1 MKERF
6 CTRGNKVL
14 IDILAMAISFCLSYL
29 IRYEGKVPNWPQV
42 GIFLLPLIAGRLIC
56 QRALGVLQHKWRYT
70 GTVEVLALG
79 KAYACF
85 SGVLLALRLVV
96 KAPDPYT
103 IPLGVIVIDFLLSL
117 LMAFGLRVLWRY
129 LYQRAQAAK
138 DPGAPRRLLLVGAGS
153 HGATLASE
161 MALRKGLEVVG
172 FVDDDPKKLGAT
184 IAGAKVLG
192 PTSALPEIAKN
203 RKVSDV
209 LICIPPN
216 KRSRFDSAR
225 LGLERIHLRIMPTL
239 DEVLDSETEM
249 HQPAATDSRGQVRLA
264 KARSIAR
271 PTAPIHGETVLITGG
286 AGFIGSNLAD
296 KLADHNRLILY
307 DVGFEGRPV
316 EFTHLLGHPNV
327 TCVTGNLLDDP
338 RLEELCLKSDVVVH
352 AAAVVGVSRVCH
364 AARET
369 LETNYVGTSRILKM
383 LEGNRHLD
391 RFVYF
396 STSEVFGVN
405 SFQVDEKTSPIV
417 GPIAESRWSYAIA
430 KLAGEHLVKSYFR
443 EARMPVVIV
452 RPFNV
457 FGPRRTGDHA
467 LLSFILNAIQGG
479 PLEVHGDGSQIRSWC
494 YIEDFCQG
502 LMATLARSEAVGEDF
517 NIGHP
522 GNTLTIAELARK
534 VIDLAD
540 SRSTIVE
547 VPNPFPDIG
556 IRVPSISKA
565 QNLLGYEPQYSLDD
579 ALALTIDWYR
589 EHQDRFAH
597 LSVSARKTMVAA
609 S

>member
-6 CTRGNKVL
+6 CTRSNKVL
-14 IDILAMAISFCLSYL
+14 IDVFTMAVSFCLAYL
-29 IRYEGKVPNWPQV
+29 IRYEGNVPNWSQV
-42 GIFLLPLIAGRLIC
+42 GMFLLPVIAGRLIC
-56 QRALGVLQHKWRYT
+56 QRAFGVLQHKWRYT
-70 GTVEVLALG
+70 GTVEVVTLSQ
-79 KAYACF
+79 AYACF
-85 SGVLLALRLVV
+85 SGLLLALRLLVDPP
-96 KAPDPYT
+96 APYR
-103 IPLGVIVIDFLLSL
+103 IPLGVIVIDFLLSI
-117 LMAFGLRVLWRY
+117 LMAFAVRVLWRY
-129 LYQRAQAAK
+129 LYQRGQAAAEA
-138 DPGAPRRLLLVGAGS
+138 GAPRRLLLVGAGS
-153 HGATLASE
+153 HGATLARE
-161 MALRKGLEVVG
+161 MALRKGLQVVG

-192 PTSALPEIAKN
+192 PTSAISEIAKN

-209 LICIPPN
+209 LICIPPG
-216 KRSRFDSAR
+216 KRSEFDSAR
-225 LGLERIHLRIMPTL
+225 LRLEQVRMRIMPTL
-239 DEVLDSETEM
+239 DEVLDSESYIPQLAGAHTR
-249 HQPAATDSRGQVRLA
+249 SRVQLA

-271 PTAPIHGETVLITGG
+271 TSAPIHNKTVLITGG

-307 DVGFEGRPV
+307 DMAFQGRPV
-316 EFTHLLGHPNV
+316 EFTRLLGHPSV
-327 TCVTGNLLDDP
+327 TCVAGNLLDDP
-338 RLEELCLKSDVVVH
+338 QLEELCLSADVVVH

-369 LETNYVGTSRILKM
+369 LETNYVGTSRVLKL
-383 LEGNRHLD
+383 LEGNRRVE

-405 SFQVDEKTSPIV
+405 SFHVDEKSSPSV

-467 LLSFILNAIQGG
+467 LLRFILNALEGE

-502 LMATLARSEAVGEDF
+502 LMAALARPEAVGEDF

-522 GNTLTIAELARK
+522 GNTLTIGELARK
-534 VIDLAD
+534 VVNLAD
-540 SRSTIVE
+540 STSKITEIA
-547 VPNPFPDIG
+547 NPFPDIG

-589 EHQDRFAH
+589 EHRDRFAH
-597 LSVSARKTMVAA
+597 LGLSAKATLAA
-609 S
+609 AI